1 MAIFMICAGLLGI
14 LGAALALNVGR
25 MRNVKKV
32 SLGDGGDKELQAA
45 IRAHGNFMEFV
56 PICLIL
62 IYLVG
67 GDFQE
72 RAGAVMAI
80 ILVLARLAHA
90 AGMLG
95 YMRNGRVIGAVST
108 ITLMFVAAIWSIVD
122 GVGFRL

>member
-14 LGAALALNVGR
+14 LGVALALNVGR

-108 ITLMFVAAIWSIVD
+108 ITLLFVAAIWSIVD

>member
-108 ITLMFVAAIWSIVD
+108 ITLLFVAAIWSIVD